1 VSLATGTAADAFVPS
16 DEEQRIR
23 ETVATIAAL
32 AGVDLTE
39 GELSAFAR
47 GLERARALTAE
58 LGGIDVENVT
68 PWTPPS

>member
-1 VSLATGTAADAFVPS
+1 MSLATGTAAIPALTDQA
-16 DEEQRIR
+16 R
-23 ETVATIAAL
+23 TIAAL

-47 GLERARALTAE
+47 GLERWRALTAE
-58 LGGIDVENVT
+58 LDGIDVENVT

>member
-1 VSLATGTAADAFVPS
+1 MSLATGTAAIPAHTPDQA
-16 DEEQRIR
+16 R
-23 ETVATIAAL
+23 TIAAL

-47 GLERARALTAE
+47 GRECWRALTAE